1 MKKSKAIL
9 LSMMMAILPL
19 SSVNMNAAPKPVQL
33 QSGYTDPTNDQGGR
47 PRTPIPQVDIEDYTL
62 TFTTPC
68 YGFTLELVDEND
80 AVAYTTIITS
90 DTLVLPSTLS
100 GEYQLRLIPNDSN
113 IYFYGFVMF

>member
-47 PRTPIPQVDIEDYTL
+47 PRTPVPQVGIEDYTL
-62 TFTTPC
+62 TFSTPC
-68 YGFTLELVDEND
+68 YGYTLELVDEND

-90 DTLVLPSTLS
+90 GTLVLPSTLS
-100 GEYQLRLIPNDSN
+100 GEYELQLIPASGDY
-113 IYFYGFVMF
+113 YFYGYVLF